1 MIILRIF
8 KTTSKLGYIPTDR
21 LKEKFSG
28 NLMFHAKLHGF
39 RLRSFPIFSADLT
52 KIARNSAMTEVA
64 GALQSMME
72 VKAQQAG
79 GWRCR
84 FCGKA
89 EGEGYPPAHPKSSK
103 IIPF

>member
-1 MIILRIF
+1 
-8 KTTSKLGYIPTDR
+8 
-21 LKEKFSG
+21 
-28 NLMFHAKLHGF
+28 MFHAKLHGF

-79 GWRCR
+79 GWRRRVAPC
-84 FCGKA
+84 A
-89 EGEGYPPAHPKSSK
+89 PQIIQNYP
-103 IIPF
+103 ILV